1 MNAFELEEISIN
13 HWPALSTMLYD
24 GWVLRFSEGYTKRA
38 NSISPLYAS
47 TLDLEQKIKVCEELY
62 ARRGLP
68 AVYKLTPFA
77 QPAHLDGLLEKMGYA
92 MSDTISVQTLDLD
105 RVTEEPWNRSAEI
118 SESFTADWL
127 DAYGALS
134 GVLPEHR
141 SVLER
146 MLANIQTPAA
156 CVSLR
161 LDGRV
166 AACGM
171 GVLERNTLGV
181 FCIVTDPDYRNRG
194 LGGQLM
200 LHLLRWGNER
210 GETQLP
216 AGGNGQCAGLEAV
229 RQAGLPRG
237 VQVLVPRQKGVAA
250 GAAPS
255 GSATCTSA
263 QLQPRYS

>member
-1 MNAFELEEISIN
+1 
-13 HWPALSTMLYD
+13 
-24 GWVLRFSEGYTKRA
+24 
-38 NSISPLYAS
+38 
-47 TLDLEQKIKVCEELY
+47 
-62 ARRGLP
+62 
-68 AVYKLTPFA
+68 
-77 QPAHLDGLLEKMGYA
+77 MGYA

-127 DAYGALS
+127 DAYCALS
-134 GVLPEHR
+134 GVQPEHR

-156 CVSLR
+156 CASLR

-194 LGGQLM
+194 LGEQLM
-200 LHLLRWGNER
+200 LHLLRWGKANGAKR
-210 GETQLP
+210 SYLQVETGNAP
-216 AGGNGQCAGLEAV
+216 ALRLYAKLGYREAYRYWYRV
-229 RQAGLPRG
+229 K
-237 VQVLVPRQKGVAA
+237 KG
-250 GAAPS
+250 
-255 GSATCTSA
+255 
-263 QLQPRYS
+263 